1 MPKTGARYRKERRG
15 RVKKDKEEKR
25 RLGRERAAESY
36 ARKRT
41 FAAFYN
47 ADVAVEA
54 QAAVGLMEVEGNEE
68 VEEDN
73 FHGAPPDAKW
83 NVNDLV

>member
-25 RLGRERAAESY
+25 RLGRERATESR
-36 ARKRT
+36 AMRRT
-41 FAAFYN
+41 FAEFHI

-54 QAAVGLMEVEGNEE
+54 QATPVG
-68 VEEDN
+68 
-73 FHGAPPDAKW
+73 
-83 NVNDLV
+83 

>member
-54 QAAVGLMEVEGNEE
+54 QAA
-68 VEEDN
+68 
-73 FHGAPPDAKW
+73 FHGK
-83 NVNDLV
+83 

>member
-47 ADVAVEA
+47 ADVALE
-54 QAAVGLMEVEGNEE
+54 
-68 VEEDN
+68 
-73 FHGAPPDAKW
+73 
-83 NVNDLV
+83 

>member
-36 ARKRT
+36 ARAT
-41 FAAFYN
+41 
-47 ADVAVEA
+47 VLLTSLV
-54 QAAVGLMEVEGNEE
+54 
-68 VEEDN
+68 
-73 FHGAPPDAKW
+73 PDSPT
-83 NVNDLV
+83 